1 MPSGTR
7 LIANDRADVMTTDL
21 NMVNSF
27 IKDNPSAFERGFM
40 IISDYKI
47 AVGYTKGNKDL
58 GQALLDG
65 LTVLKE
71 SGKMKEVFE
80 KYNVDYSL
88 ARANEIL
95 TK

>member
-1 MPSGTR
+1 MPGGTR

-27 IKDNPSAFERGFM
+27 IKGNPTAFDRGFM
-40 IISDYKI
+40 IVSDYKI

-58 GQALLDG
+58 GQAILDG

-71 SGKMKEVFE
+71 SGKMKEIFE
-80 KYNVDYSL
+80 KYGIDYSL

>member
-1 MPSGTR
+1 
-7 LIANDRADVMTTDL
+7 MTTDL

-27 IKDNPSAFERGFM
+27 VKDNPSTFERGFM
-40 IISDYKI
+40 IVSDYKI

-71 SGKMKEVFE
+71 SGKMKEIFE